1 MSKTIEIGPY
11 SAYAIAVK
19 YGYVGTEEDWIKAV
33 EAARKSAETSAA
45 NAKREADG
53 ASTSAATATEQAGIA
68 TTKAGESA
76 ASAKASASSA
86 SAAAT
91 SEANAK
97 KYSEEA
103 GAKAST
109 DKTLSIE
116 NAPADAKATGDAL
129 AGKADSVVPHDLFIP
144 ITGWQTDTEVAEY
157 PHYIDITADVTS
169 TTVVSVSIDP
179 ASADVA
185 GKAMLVNPETRT
197 GAIRIRAHNIPTAEI
212 SARWYPIKY
221 GGQFYGDGSIYSNF
235 LLAAHPVGSIYQTI
249 SPENPAVTFGGGTW
263 ERIENRFIMGAS
275 DTYPAGSTGGST
287 AHEHEYKLE
296 FMWRLGALVGYPTSA
311 IATYNYKTQSWNDN
325 NKKVN
330 DGQYTLS
337 NDGFSSTYGE
347 KSGGETYS
355 ITGNTASSSSIP
367 PYYSV
372 YIWRR
377 VA

>member
-53 ASTSAATATEQAGIA
+53 ASTSAAIATEQAGIA

-76 ASAKASASSA
+76 ASADASASSA
-86 SAAAT
+86 SAAAI

-103 GAKAST
+103 GAKANT

-129 AGKADSVVPHDLFIP
+129 AGKADSAVPHDLSIP

-157 PHYIDITADVTS
+157 PHYIDIIADVTS

-249 SPENPAVTFGGGTW
+249 SPENPSVTFGGGTW
-263 ERIENRFIMGAS
+263 EKIAQDRVLMGAS
-275 DTYPAGSTGGST
+275 STHPAGTTAEAGLPNITGNFKSRPHMNGNFGTGGSIISADGKLFVHLPQASDEKDNSMT
-287 AHEHEYKLE
+287 ETGRLYKDDVM
-296 FMWRLGALVGYPTSA
+296 FFDASR
-311 IATYNYKTQSWNDN
+311 
-325 NKKVN
+325 
-330 DGQYTLS
+330 
-337 NDGFSSTYGE
+337 SSPIYGN
-347 KSGGETYS
+347 ST
-355 ITGNTASSSSIP
+355 TVQP
-367 PYYSV
+367 PAYFT
-372 YIWRR
+372 YIWLRTD
-377 VA
+377 